1 MPKTHDRYL
10 GCVLSLGLLL
20 GISGTAQADIF
31 KFVDNHGRVY
41 LTDRPEHKG
50 YKLLVKTT
58 KGWVDRYARLRL
70 KMMRNRQVLNN
81 LMASNG
87 WGRGQI
93 SSANGS
99 RKVSYG
105 MSYGNREVV
114 TYHRNRSAYAPYIA
128 KVAQMYQL
136 PEPLLHAVIMTESAY
151 NPGAVSRAGAV
162 GMMQLMP
169 GTAARYGVG
178 DRRDPI
184 QNMQGGA
191 AYLRDLLNMFQN
203 NVTLALAG
211 YNAGE
216 NAVIKYGYQVPPYY
230 ETRNYVSTVL
240 QYYNQYNQLSQL

>member
-1 MPKTHDRYL
+1 
-10 GCVLSLGLLL
+10 LL

-31 KFVDNHGRVY
+31 KYTDKHGRVY

-58 KGWVDRYARLRL
+58 KGWVDRYAQLRM

-93 SSANGS
+93 ANASGTRSVSLSNRVALAS
-99 RKVSYG
+99 RG
-105 MSYGNREVV
+105 DREVV
-114 TYHRNRSAYAPYIA
+114 NYHRNRGAYAPYIA
-128 KVAQMYQL
+128 RLAQMYQL
-136 PEPLLHAVIMTESAY
+136 PESLLHAVIMTESAY

-169 GTAARYGVG
+169 GTAARYGVA
-178 DRRDPI
+178 DRRDPL

-203 NVTLALAG
+203 NVALALAG

-230 ETRNYVSTVL
+230 ETRNYVSTVM
-240 QYYNQYNQLSQL
+240 QYYHQYNQLSQL

>member
-1 MPKTHDRYL
+1 VL
-10 GCVLSLGLLL
+10 GLGLLL
-20 GISGTAQADIF
+20 GMSGTAQADIF
-31 KFVDNHGRVY
+31 KFTDKNGRVY

-58 KGWVDRYARLRL
+58 KGWVDRYAQLRL

-87 WGRGQI
+87 WGSGQI
-93 SSANGS
+93 RSANGS

-105 MSYGNREVV
+105 LNSAMSSGNREVV

-128 KVAQMYQL
+128 RVAQMYQL

-169 GTAARYGVG
+169 GTAARYGVA

-203 NVTLALAG
+203 NVSLALAG

-230 ETRNYVSTVL
+230 ETRNYVTTVM